1 MVSTTAL
8 PKANK
13 AITPAP
19 SKGLLLSAA
28 TKIAP

>member
-1 MVSTTAL
+1 MVNTTAL
-8 PKANK
+8 PNANK

-28 TKIAP
+28 TNSAP